1 MSEKNSRTNSVD
13 NNTIFSDTQSTRTD
27 QNLLMIQDETFNNS
41 TEENRPSVVEP
52 PTSADTTFNS
62 PRPTSM
68 RENIILIPEK
78 EKEIPKIIFVELPN
92 GLKGRLK
99 RSNSRIETDVNSVS
113 FLNMPKL
120 QKKTEPQEVQKPT
133 EELVDELE
141 DVPPTL
147 EELESNKVAEIDENE
162 QEKQPENNTQ
172 DNSENKE
179 KLEEKP
185 KTQTSQEEIPIET
198 EKKIVKIEIK
208 DAPPIKKEKSN
219 DQIIYVND
227 RERTKKQWWFW
238 PSNYIR
244 LVYSF

>member
-13 NNTIFSDTQSTRTD
+13 NTIFSETQSTRTD
-27 QNLLMIQDETFNNS
+27 QNLLMIQEETFNNS

-68 RENIILIPEK
+68 KENIILIPEK
-78 EKEIPKIIFVELPN
+78 DDKEIPKIVFVELPN

-99 RSNSRIETDVNSVS
+99 RSNSRIETDINSVS
-113 FLNMPKL
+113 FLNIPKL
-120 QKKTEPQEVQKPT
+120 QKNPEPQEMIEKPT
-133 EELVDELE
+133 EELVE
-141 DVPPTL
+141 DIPPTL
-147 EELESNKVAEIDENE
+147 EELDSTKVAEVNENE
-162 QEKQPENNTQ
+162 EENQTENNKQ
-172 DNSENKE
+172 DNSESKE
-179 KLEEKP
+179 KFEYNEP
-185 KTQTSQEEIPIET
+185 KTQTSQEEIPIGT
-198 EKKIVKIEIK
+198 EKKNVKIEIK
-208 DAPPIKKEKSN
+208 DEPKTAPIKKEKTN

-244 LVYSF
+244 